1 MKVYV
6 FPGLALDWYM
16 EVCTFEVYGGDPLL
30 CLDRGPYVSGVSI
43 LKFSVFR
50 NWFRVLRSSLHR
62 LLGLGTRKSQL

>member
-30 CLDRGPYVSGVSI
+30 CLNRGPYSFWCFHSEV
-43 LKFSVFR
+43 LFFR
-50 NWFRVLRSSLHR
+50 NWFRVLMSSLHR